1 VSRILVID
9 DELSIRRMLQVLL
22 EGAGHTMISAA
33 DASHG
38 LHALALEKPDL
49 LILDLGLPD
58 MDGLQALR
66 RLREWSTVPVLILS
80 ARPDPA
86 DKVTALDLGADD
98 YLTKPFDAPEL
109 LARLRALLRRVTPA
123 EETSVLV
130 IDYLAIDLATHEARV
145 LNQIIPLTPIE
156 FSLLAQLARHAGR
169 VLTHAHLLN
178 AVWGPKAAEQSHY
191 LRVHFTHL
199 RRKLRSAGIAAEVI
213 RNEPGIGYRL
223 LLEGHPAPCLRSHCD
238 SAPPNRKIED
248 HST

>member
-1 VSRILVID
+1 MSRILVID

-22 EGAGHTMISAA
+22 EGAGHTMISA
-33 DASHG
+33 DDGSHG

-58 MDGLQALR
+58 IDGLEVLR
-66 RLREWSTVPVLILS
+66 RLREWSSVPVLILS

-86 DKVTALDLGADD
+86 DKVSALDLGADD

-123 EETSVLV
+123 EEQSVLSLGMLT
-130 IDYLAIDLATHEARV
+130 IDFGAHEARV
-145 LNQIIPLTPIE
+145 SEQTVPLTPIE
-156 FSLLAQLARHAGR
+156 FALLAQLARHAGR

-178 AVWGPKAAEQSHY
+178 AVWGPKASEQSHY

-199 RRKLRSAGIAAEVI
+199 RRKLRSAGLPGEAI

-223 LLEGHPAPCLRSHCD
+223 PLDC
-238 SAPPNRKIED
+238 K
-248 HST
+248 

>member
-22 EGAGHTMISAA
+22 EGAGHSMISAG

-58 MDGLQALR
+58 TDGLEVLR
-66 RLREWSTVPVLILS
+66 RLREWSCVPVLILS
-80 ARPDPA
+80 ARPDPT
-86 DKVTALDLGADD
+86 DKVSALDLGADD

-109 LARLRALLRRVTPA
+109 LARLRALSRRITPP
-123 EETSVLV
+123 EEQSVLSFG
-130 IDYLAIDLATHEARV
+130 ILTINLASHEALV
-145 LNQIIPLTPIE
+145 SGQTIPLTPIE

-178 AVWGPKAAEQSHY
+178 AVWGPKASEQSHY

-199 RRKLRSAGIAAEVI
+199 RRKLRTAGLIGEVI

-223 LLEGHPAPCLRSHCD
+223 LLNGPG
-238 SAPPNRKIED
+238 
-248 HST
+248 